1 MEIDIRDEQKIVTIW
16 LSKAERNDPG
26 VSDTLRKICAEYN
39 PRSYT
44 VAVFKSG
51 EDDLF
56 ELTSDLLMTNRR
68 KLAEQETEREAERK
82 TEQEVVQERAVGPS
96 MTMGF

>member
-1 MEIDIRDEQKIVTIW
+1 MEINIRDEQKIVEIW
-16 LSKAERNDPG
+16 LNRAERDDPALAEP
-26 VSDTLRKICAEYN
+26 LRRIYAEYK
-39 PRSYT
+39 PRNYT

-56 ELTSDLLMTNRR
+56 ELTSGLLTTNRR
-68 KLAEQETEREAERK
+68 KLAEGETAR
-82 TEQEVVQERAVGPS
+82 ERAVGPS